1 MASMTTPLLDK
12 DGVGTASYASLGAGV
27 KKALEEI
34 VAAGEKIR
42 VIVLGAREQA
52 MVGTDRRVFVCKPGS
67 TGASLGAGVTAWR
80 YENLAGVQL
89 QKGFLTDAVVLRT
102 RRRTRGKTSYWGE
115 KGDDPFTADNAIP
128 IADASDQV
136 RTGVAFLSQLIALAH
151 TTPPRPVPMVV
162 ADRLRNLADLR
173 DRGILTE
180 HEFQAAKTRILDNA

>member
-1 MASMTTPLLDK
+1 MASMPAPLLDK
-12 DGVGTASYASLGAGV
+12 DGVGTASYASLGARV
-27 KKALEEI
+27 KRALEEI

-52 MVGTDRRVFVCKPGS
+52 MVGTDIRVFVCKPGA
-67 TGASLGAGVTAWR
+67 TEASLGAGITAWR

-151 TTPPRPVPMVV
+151 TPPRPVPMVV

-180 HEFQAAKTRILDNA
+180 HEFQAAKTRILDNR